1 MNAST
6 DHVMTALQLD
16 KVLEAGGVTIED
28 LRQDNASKE
37 SVSEAIKKI
46 LHSNGATP
54 KGVIASL
61 LLQKIM
67 SSLNVP
73 PDALA
78 KLILLE
84 KSLYDAGKFRQLFS
98 PDYSSEISEL
108 KNLNFYSIVN

>member
-1 MNAST
+1 MNAPI

-28 LRQDNASKE
+28 LRQENASKE
-37 SVSEAIKKI
+37 SVSDAIKKL
-46 LHSNGATP
+46 LHSTGATP

-84 KSLYDAGKFRQLFS
+84 KSLYDAGQFS
-98 PDYSSEISEL
+98 D
-108 KNLNFYSIVN
+108 NLLQIALVLSDKVKLMK